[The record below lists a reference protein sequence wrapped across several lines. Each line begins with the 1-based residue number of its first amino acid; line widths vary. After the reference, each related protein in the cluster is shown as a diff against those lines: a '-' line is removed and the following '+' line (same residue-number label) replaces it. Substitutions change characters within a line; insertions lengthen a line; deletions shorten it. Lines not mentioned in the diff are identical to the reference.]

1 MLSISR
7 DTAPRGSSGSTESH
21 VRLTRAF
28 AVRGTEST
36 GAAPRWGSRPFLTLR
51 RQFYAAGSRLTVTS
65 QSGACFVPG
74 LMVNRCRG
82 AFVGANKTVALD
94 ARVIAEN
101 ARMRHDLATFGV
113 KDELLVSLRTEP
125 SMPVFSAIWRIG
137 SSNARTMICCM
148 RRCTASVAPC
158 SQSCGADSPDR
169 REHRHGRLSPQGHEQ
184 LVLDPERGQV
194 VTHPCVLRDHASVE
208 RDGLVRADECAA
220 AAIDHQS
227 GHEASA

>member
-1 MLSISR
+1 M
-7 DTAPRGSSGSTESH
+7 
-21 VRLTRAF
+21 
-28 AVRGTEST
+28 
-36 GAAPRWGSRPFLTLR
+36 
-51 RQFYAAGSRLTVTS
+51 
-65 QSGACFVPG
+65 PG

-82 AFVGANKTVALD
+82 AFVGGNMTVALD

-158 SQSCGADSPDR
+158 FQSCGADA
-169 REHRHGRLSPQGHEQ
+169 HAAGRGSQRQGRGLPE
-184 LVLDPERGQV
+184 DP
-194 VTHPCVLRDHASVE
+194 L
-208 RDGLVRADECAA
+208 
-220 AAIDHQS
+220 
-227 GHEASA
+227 ASAIQTC